1 MIRKKEVISYMQGVL
16 ITSIVLCLALKFIF
30 NNTWLT
36 SISIPSI
43 IFIVLSVIA
52 ISRFKDK

>member
-43 IFIVLSVIA
+43 IFVLLSLIA
-52 ISRFKDK
+52 IFRFKDK

>member
-1 MIRKKEVISYMQGVL
+1 MIRKKEVLSYMQGVL

-43 IFIVLSVIA
+43 IFVLLSVIA
-52 ISRFKDK
+52 IFRFKDK

>member
-1 MIRKKEVISYMQGVL
+1 MIRKKEALSYMQGVL

-43 IFIVLSVIA
+43 IFVLLSVIA
-52 ISRFKDK
+52 IFRFKDK

>member
-30 NNTWLT
+30 NNT
-36 SISIPSI
+36 
-43 IFIVLSVIA
+43 
-52 ISRFKDK
+52 

>member
-30 NNTWLT
+30 NNTWFT

-52 ISRFKDK
+52 IFRFKDK

>member
-16 ITSIVLCLALKFIF
+16 ITSIVLCLTLKFIF

>member
-16 ITSIVLCLALKFIF
+16 ITSIMLCLALKFIF

-43 IFIVLSVIA
+43 IFVLLSLIA
-52 ISRFKDK
+52 IFRFKDK